1 MPDAVETGT
10 VCRISIDL
18 TIEIRLCVEDDL
30 PALEWDGKFSAHRP
44 IIKSTVRAQTSGR
57 GAILLADAN
66 RYPVGQVW
74 IDFARERDPPCAF
87 LWAVRVLRPFRRAGI
102 GSRLMASAEA
112 MIRRRS
118 ISKAELTVEAGNRGA
133 RRFYE
138 RLGYRVAAIA
148 RAGDRPPWHGGAGTL
163 PAFDLR
169 GVAKET

>member
-44 IIKSTVRAQTSGR
+44 IIESTFRAQTSGR

-74 IDFARERDPPCAF
+74 IDFERERDPPCAF

-102 GSRLMASAEA
+102 GSRLMAPADTL
-112 MIRRRS
+112 IPRRS
-118 ISKAELTVEAGNRGA
+118 FYMGDLT
-133 RRFYE
+133 
-138 RLGYRVAAIA
+138 L
-148 RAGDRPPWHGGAGTL
+148 
-163 PAFDLR
+163 
-169 GVAKET
+169 